1 MIQREIIWSFSL
13 FFQVGKAVNNVV
25 RIPTLGDSD
34 LEFGFE
40 ILPIDNGVN
49 NVVDVGPKREAQPQA
64 ANVAPP
70 VIGVGPFHHPVQISR
85 LATPLIPILPPP
97 PIVVVQEE
105 PEPEP
110 VIIFVALFL

>member
-40 ILPIDNGVN
+40 ILPIDKGV
-49 NVVDVGPKREAQPQA
+49 NVVDVSPKREAQPQA